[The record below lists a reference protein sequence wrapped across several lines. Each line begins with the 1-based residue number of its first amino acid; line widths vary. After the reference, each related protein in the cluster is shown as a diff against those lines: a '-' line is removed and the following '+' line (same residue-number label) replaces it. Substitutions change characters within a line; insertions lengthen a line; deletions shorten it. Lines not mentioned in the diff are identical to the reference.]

1 MLKLVQYPDDIL
13 KKELPEF
20 DFDNPVMNPADLE
33 EQMVTVMLQ
42 NDGLGLAANQVG
54 IEARVFVIKT
64 SKLEGVYTPFA
75 LFNPKIIAVSTEEEL
90 GEEGCLSFPNLFFKV
105 KRPTNIVVEFF
116 DRDKNQRIIRLDDI
130 DARCFLHELDHL
142 NGVCFTDKISK
153 MKLELALKK
162 QRKYNGRAQQ
172 RTSISI

>member
-1 MLKLVQYPDDIL
+1 MLKLVHYPNDIL
-13 KKELPEF
+13 RKELSDF
-20 DFDNPVMNPADLE
+20 DFDNPIMDPADLE
-33 EQMVTVMLQ
+33 EQMITIMLE

-54 IEARVFVIKT
+54 IDARVFVMKT

-75 LFNPKIIAVSTEEEL
+75 LFNPKIVAVSTEEEL

-105 KRPTNIVVEFF
+105 SRPANIVVEFF
-116 DRDKNQRIIRLDDI
+116 DRDKNKRIIRLDEI

-142 NGVCFTDKISK
+142 NGICFTDKISK

-172 RTSISI
+172 RTSTSI